1 MRVCAPNANA
11 ALPDLGRLSLNVGV
25 PRNVNNDSPYL
36 RALVE
41 RGKSLGE
48 RRSELRTRLDS
59 AAKKA
64 KKAKGDL
71 NQKNA
76 RIALQ
81 DAKEAM
87 EKAAPEL
94 DEESRALMSA
104 PDWKDAK
111 ELMLWEQKK
120 LDARVKDAINT
131 RTKWLGRWSD
141 ARKLGVEKEIE
152 KLFEE
157 AKKEN
162 KLYLLQVLL
171 PAMGSIKGNL
181 DTYTEMLPMLFEY
194 LEKKPVSHTQQQ
206 KYVASTDLINAL
218 TKTAIDTHSTDLL
231 NKLREQLR
239 LLRENVNVPH
249 LEIVTRDTA
258 NRRAQLQ
265 TFTVDD
271 LRNKLSTAEK
281 SRDLE
286 LILDLLSIE
295 KGGFR
300 PVPSTFGNIGSFL
313 IHLHQNAFTDKMY
326 HKSQLPAL
334 SIIEKLAASSENQ
347 LDKGESFLRLVRSTV
362 TVVQLWHTVL
372 KDTSMDVKEEALKI
386 TLRLFNIAVMKR
398 NDSDWSRFLV
408 EFKQTGQK
416 LPNANELS
424 QMGQQALYKWLH
436 EA

>member
-1 MRVCAPNANA
+1 MRVGAPNANA

-25 PRNVNNDSPYL
+25 PRNVNNDSSSL
-36 RALVE
+36 RDLVE
-41 RGKSLGE
+41 RGKRLGE
-48 RRSELRTRLDS
+48 RRSELRNRLKS
-59 AAKKA
+59 AVKREKNAKGENLRIAKIALEDAKKA
-64 KKAKGDL
+64 
-71 NQKNA
+71 
-76 RIALQ
+76 
-81 DAKEAM
+81 M
-87 EKAAPEL
+87 EDAAPEL

-104 PDWKDAK
+104 HDWNSAK
-111 ELMLWEQKK
+111 ELVLWEQKR
-120 LDARVKDAINT
+120 LDARVQDTIRT
-131 RTKWLGRWSD
+131 RTKWLGRWSYE
-141 ARKLGVEKEIE
+141 RKLEVEQEIE

-162 KLYLLQVLL
+162 KLYLLQLLL
-171 PAMGSIKGNL
+171 PAMGSIRGNL
-181 DTYTEMLPMLFEY
+181 DMYTEMLPMLFEN
-194 LEKKPVSHTQQQ
+194 LKKKPVGHTQHQ

-218 TKTAIDTHSTDLL
+218 TKTAMDTNSTDLL
-231 NKLREQLR
+231 NKIREQLR

-271 LRNKLSTAEK
+271 LRKKLSTAEK

-295 KGGFR
+295 KDGFR

-313 IHLHQNAFTDKMY
+313 IHLRTNAFTDKMY
-326 HKSQLPAL
+326 DKSQLPAL
-334 SIIEKLAASSENQ
+334 SIIEKLAACSENQ
-347 LDKGESFLRLVRSTV
+347 LDKGESFLRLVRSVV

-386 TLRLFNIAVMKR
+386 TLRLVNIAMMKR
-398 NDSDWSRFLV
+398 TDSDWSRFLV
-408 EFKQTGQK
+408 EFKETGEK
-416 LPNANELS
+416 LPNANELN

-436 EA
+436 EP